1 MPTVISPP
9 KVTKQIECRN
19 CGATIGY
26 NATDVKEGYDS
37 DYTGGKDRYVYIGCP
52 CCANE
57 IRLPA
62 IGSII
67 Y

>member
-1 MPTVISPP
+1 MVTIISQP
-9 KVTKQIECRN
+9 KTTKQIECRS

-37 DYTGGKDRYVYIGCP
+37 DYTGSKDHYVYIGCP

-57 IRLPA
+57 IRLPRF
-62 IGSII
+62 SEMV